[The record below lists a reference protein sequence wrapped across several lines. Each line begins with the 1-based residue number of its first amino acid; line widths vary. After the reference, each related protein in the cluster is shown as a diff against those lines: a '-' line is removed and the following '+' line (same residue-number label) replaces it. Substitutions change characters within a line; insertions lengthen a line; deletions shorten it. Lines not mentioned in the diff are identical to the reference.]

1 MPNISE
7 QKYFAGNDGRLNS
20 DDDVFAVAKNE
31 WVNMENC
38 RTKTTDAG
46 VTGVVE
52 SVGSTELIST
62 PQPSVTFINIGSV
75 EDDENNRLIE
85 FKFCQ
90 TAPFHK
96 IVCYDNNAEVE
107 YDVLL
112 SSQVTG
118 GLNFDKNS
126 IIHSARI
133 ANGMLYWVDGTNNQ
147 PRKININSAIK
158 ANYPSYSTSAVP
170 YEFPLNFSEI
180 TLIKPPPPL
189 SPSIVKVYDNT
200 FINNFIANE
209 SFQFAYQF
217 IYYDNEITVTG
228 FYSIASK
235 LNSMEDTYNT
245 IRVAMNPLQNIPSTV
260 RFVNLIARLGNT
272 NNAYVVKSWDK
283 KVSTDLVEIENQNN
297 GTSLLSYN
305 FLNDTIGNFISEDD
319 VLRPFDKVP
328 IYSETLELAKSRLF
342 LGNNTEGYDTPL
354 TTSLQV
360 SLGSTVNPY
369 QRWVVS
375 PIYKLELS
383 NDTYSG
389 HGYGYS
395 AWLVYIDWAIPSGY
409 YQINS
414 TAQTNLLSPTVPTLP
429 AIPTTVNYETGLSY
443 LGNNITDIIYSI
455 TASWEYPNLPIVFQ
469 NNGTTIEVQG
479 VQNIVFGVFPQRSTY
494 KGGIV
499 FYDFAMRKSGVVT
512 NDNSVITTGDRNYT
526 FDEVLVNLD
535 WQLSN
540 SNRLTEIPD
549 WAYYYAPVITKNQR
563 TDFFIQ
569 SLSRLKYATK
579 DANGQY
585 IFTSTIYGDT
595 VEGIGIETK
604 ELVKSGLGYVY
615 QEGDLCILIEK
626 TTDTIYNLPIIG
638 QSGNFIIVKA
648 DDLGTLNSSY
658 WAYEI
663 YTPYKPSQ
671 QEPFFEVGQLYKINN
686 PSTIDKSYST
696 LSGLFTSDT
705 FVLSRYLSAGGGY
718 YMSNAMCPNDLF
730 YKRWNTDAGKP
741 NFVTKLG
748 QVQKKQY
755 ISWSDTFIPNTAIN
769 GLSTFRVL
777 NEKAVP
783 EDCGEIQKLILTSK
797 VQNEGTVML
806 SICTVETNSMYLG
819 ETQITDSTGATKF
832 FSSSTDVISTINT
845 LKGSFGTLNPESVTA
860 YRGNVFWLDLIN
872 GRYVQYSANGLF
884 PISNYKMQRFWKLF
898 SKQFLSMTTEQIEAL
913 GSRPFVFSTVDS
925 IHDELLVSIPKL
937 LAVPP
942 KGYLPDY
949 PSTIYPFDIY
959 DGQGKTIV
967 YKLDLGGIGVN
978 PHWQGAYSFNPE
990 GFCVMRNELYSFY
1003 AGLLYKHNSLTSQN
1017 NFYGIQYKSKIMIVS
1032 NEGAASVKSYN
1043 NISVQSNLVPTF
1055 VYLYNAYPY
1064 QQSSDLVDYDFNDL
1078 EGIWYATILRNKLI
1092 PTVSG
1097 YETNGLLIGE
1107 KMRNTAMLIMAEFSP
1122 TTTPLALKL
1131 INIGFIQS
1139 KGHNS

>member
-1 MPNISE
+1 MANISE

-75 EDDENNRLIE
+75 EDDENNRLID

-189 SPSIVKVYDNT
+189 SPNISKEYDNT
-200 FINNFIANE
+200 FLNNFIQNE
-209 SFQFAYQF
+209 SFQFAFQF
-217 IYYDNEITVTG
+217 TYYDNETTVLG
-228 FYSIASK
+228 GYSQASK
-235 LNSMEDTYNT
+235 LNERNSNDNYIVITMDD
-245 IRVAMNPLQNIPSTV
+245 AQNIPSTV
-260 RFVNLIARLGNT
+260 RLVNLIVRIGET
-272 NNAYVVKSWDK
+272 NNAFVIKTWDK
-283 KVSTDLVEIENQNN
+283 TVSSELTEIENQNDKSELLTFDFYNNEN
-297 GTSLLSYN
+297 G
-305 FLNDTIGNFISEDD
+305 IPIAESE

-328 IYSETLELAKSRLF
+328 LYSETLELAKSRVF
-342 LGNNTEGYDTPL
+342 LGNNTEGYNTPN
-354 TTSLQV
+354 TTSL
-360 SLGSTVNPY
+360 SLALGDEVNL
-369 QRWVVS
+369 QAGNQTA
-375 PIYKLELS
+375 PIYSFFAICTPFQTPPYSYGAWYLYLS
-383 NDTYSG
+383 WANPVGWYAVISSETYVNLP
-389 HGYGYS
+389 
-395 AWLVYIDWAIPSGY
+395 LVTPA
-409 YQINS
+409 
-414 TAQTNLLSPTVPTLP
+414 LPTM
-429 AIPTTVNYETGLSY
+429 PTTVSLSTGLAFRGATISEVA
-443 LGNNITDIIYSI
+443 NNIKPIGKPVAEIKILDLVESASCEVTDVTQ
-455 TASWEYPNLPIVFQ
+455 TAY
-469 NNGTTIEVQG
+469 
-479 VQNIVFGVFPQRSTY
+479 NIFPQNSPY
-494 KGGIV
+494 KSGIM
-499 FYDFAMRKSGVVT
+499 FCDFAMRRCGVVT
-512 NDNSVITTGDRNYT
+512 NDSVIINTPSRDFEFTTAISGISW
-526 FDEVLVNLD
+526 NL
-535 WQLSN
+535 S
-540 SNRLTEIPD
+540 SANRLNEIPD
-549 WAYYYAPVITKNQR
+549 WAYYYIPLLTKNQR
-563 TDFFIQ
+563 TRFLIQ
-569 SLSRLKYATK
+569 SYTDAARYVKRNAVGELIFDYLIYSSDIYAIALNTG
-579 DANGQY
+579 A
-585 IFTSTIYGDT
+585 
-595 VEGIGIETK
+595 
-604 ELVKSGLGYVY
+604 LVQAGLGYVFT
-615 QEGDLCILIEK
+615 EGDSCILIRDDD
-626 TTDTIYNLPIIG
+626 TTYQLPVIG
-638 QSGNFIIVKA
+638 QSGNYILVKPQ
-648 DDLGTLNSSY
+648 DIGDLNETEF
-658 WAYEI
+658 AFEI
-663 YTPYKPSQ
+663 YTPYKSST
-671 QEPFFEVGQLYKINN
+671 QEPYYEMGEIYTILNPTTVDRDYSILTGVFNADSFAITRNYKSVN
-686 PSTIDKSYST
+686 
-696 LSGLFTSDT
+696 
-705 FVLSRYLSAGGGY
+705 Y
-718 YMSNAMCPNDLF
+718 YANAMCPNDLF
-730 YKRWNTDAGKP
+730 YQRWDTDAGKP